1 MLDERAPRV
10 LFVFET
16 AWDRRQLALCREA
29 WQDRLELVF
38 PEPSDTDCDADFDVV
53 HYIERAVSGALGR
66 IDAVLSASDYPGATV
81 ASAIAT
87 RLGLP
92 GSRPEAVLRASHK
105 YYSRR
110 AQREVVPQAVPRFA
124 LVRPG
129 GSARLP
135 FPFPA
140 FVKPVKGSYSVL
152 ARRVE
157 SPSEL
162 EEFLA
167 LPQVR
172 EFTNDYLAIFNRLLA
187 AFTRF
192 EYDGRWLLVEEL
204 LRGQLVTV
212 EGFVCAG
219 DVEILGIVDSVL
231 HAQGSFAR
239 FDYPSSLPPEVQARM
254 RAIAARVVRHLGLDW
269 TLWNVEM
276 IWDAERDAVRIIEV
290 NPRICGQFADLYQKV
305 DGTNGYAVALSLAR
319 GIRPKLSRGA
329 GRSRIASSHPL
340 RVFEPVRVSR
350 APTPDDV
357 AAAAALFPETLVW
370 NECSSGDRL
379 ENFSRGEDGA
389 SFRYGV
395 VNLGA
400 DTPQEREQRFA
411 AVCARLGY
419 AFAPL

>member
-1 MLDERAPRV
+1 MVDERPPRV
-10 LFVFET
+10 FFVFET
-16 AWDRRQLALCREA
+16 AWDRRQLELCRDA
-29 WQDRLELVF
+29 WDGKLELVF
-38 PEPSDTDCDADFDVV
+38 PEPSDTECDADFDVLAF
-53 HYIERAVSGALGR
+53 IERAVGGAFGR

-92 GSRPEAVLRASHK
+92 GSRPERVLRASHK

-110 AQREVVPQAVPRFA
+110 AQREVVPDAVPRFA

-129 GSARLP
+129 SSAQVPLP
-135 FPFPA
+135 FPV

-152 ARRVE
+152 ARRVK

-162 EEFLA
+162 EDFLA
-167 LPQVR
+167 EPEVR
-172 EFTNDYLAIFNRLLA
+172 EFTNDYLAIFNRLVA
-187 AFTRF
+187 ALTPF

-204 LRGQLVTV
+204 LHGRLVTL
-212 EGFVCAG
+212 EGFVCDG
-219 DVEILGIVDSVL
+219 DVELLGIVDSVL
-231 HAQGSFAR
+231 HPQGSFAR

-254 RAIAARVVRHLGLDW
+254 QRIARLVIRQLGLDW

-276 IWDAERDAVRIIEV
+276 IWDAKRDSVHIVEV

-305 DGTNGYAVALSLAR
+305 DGTHGYAVALSLAR
-319 GIRPKLSRGA
+319 GIRPMLERGT
-329 GRSRIASSHPL
+329 GRYRLASSHPL
-340 RVFEPVRVSR
+340 RVLEPVRVAQ
-350 APTPDDV
+350 APQPADV
-357 AAAAALFPETLVW
+357 AAAAALFPQTLVW
-370 NECSSGDRL
+370 NEVATGDRL
-379 ENFSRGEDGA
+379 ENFSRDEDGA

-400 DTPQEREQRFA
+400 DTAEEREQRFG

-419 AFAPL
+419 AFEPP